1 LAPFLLA
8 ANHNSLRGP
17 EATPKILEGH
27 SFMIDENCVI
37 YREGKGFC
45 WCPSAAWNL
54 SDEELCP
61 LCQVKNADIVE
72 KIKIVSVSKAKVL
85 SAQKS

>member
-1 LAPFLLA
+1 
-8 ANHNSLRGP
+8 
-17 EATPKILEGH
+17 
-27 SFMIDENCVI
+27 MIDENCVI

-54 SDEELCP
+54 SDQELCP
-61 LCQVKNADIVE
+61 LCQVKNAAIVE
-72 KIKIVSVSKAKVL
+72 KIKIVNVSKPKVL